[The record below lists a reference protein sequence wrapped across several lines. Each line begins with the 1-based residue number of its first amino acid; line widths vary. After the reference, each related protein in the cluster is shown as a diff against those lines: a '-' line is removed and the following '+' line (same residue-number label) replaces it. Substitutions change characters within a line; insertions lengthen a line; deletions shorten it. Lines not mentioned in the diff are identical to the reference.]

1 MDAILVSEM
10 GVAWVPSVF
19 EDANGVASAN
29 STTVTA
35 KDANGYNVRITS
47 APGRKICY
55 LGDLD
60 SRFSR

>member
-19 EDANGVASAN
+19 EDAADGVAGAN

-47 APGRKICY
+47 APGKRLNYI
-55 LGDLD
+55 
-60 SRFSR
+60 SPQRP

>member
-19 EDANGVASAN
+19 EDIDTAN
-29 STTVTA
+29 SSTVTA

-47 APGRKICY
+47 APGKRKQNY
-55 LGDLD
+55 LL
-60 SRFSR
+60 